1 MKLKKKYVW
10 LLGVIVLLVFAGF
23 NLHQWAFA
31 FYNYESSDRG
41 MADAEYPLK
50 GRGLKIVQAD
60 FENYKEWKGQS
71 DLILYRTSK
80 PKWWVPSLLLDN
92 IFNERWKLPY
102 MEPSPNPK
110 SDYFEEMGRFYGDKK
125 KSISPQV
132 NPSEASQK

>member
-1 MKLKKKYVW
+1 MRPVSPELV
-10 LLGVIVLLVFAGF
+10 VSIVSPAGSLF
-23 NLHQWAFA
+23 CSNAVKSHLRFSA
-31 FYNYESSDRG
+31 

-92 IFNERWKLPY
+92 IFNERWKL
-102 MEPSPNPK
+102 SL
-110 SDYFEEMGRFYGDKK
+110 
-125 KSISPQV
+125 IHI
-132 NPSEASQK
+132 